1 MKVYILFMQVPYES
15 DCFIGV
21 YATEQAAE
29 EAKKRESQRWH
40 GDRFFIE
47 EHSVQVGE
55 EGTNSEA

>member
-1 MKVYILFMQVPYES
+1 MQVPYES

-29 EAKKRESQRWH
+29 EAKERESQRWH